1 MLARINRLANW
12 FLFLF
17 FDGESPIGLSV
28 YEMYGRSESEYTL
41 MGGETGRDSE
51 DVTVDRDSSESV
63 LRGRSRRPESKLRL
77 LEAIAAPRSTE
88 RLYEEFWAILPN
100 PEVDEV
106 GWDCS
111 EPILGTAKE
120 EEKLIF
126 EVLKFS

>member
-1 MLARINRLANW
+1 
-12 FLFLF
+12 
-17 FDGESPIGLSV
+17 
-28 YEMYGRSESEYTL
+28 

-126 EVLKFS
+126 KVFKYLVTK